1 MIEWLKTQKFKKL
14 YCLPN
19 WRIRENTNMDSFV
32 FCGKNWD
39 WYFSR
44 KNHDSELELFENV
57 ELTREYNEEKFID
70 RDRDDRDWLYLQTNS
85 ICLKK

>member
-1 MIEWLKTQKFKKL
+1 MIDWLKNLKFKKL

-19 WRIRENTNMDSFV
+19 HRIRENTNMNYFV

-44 KNHDSELELFENV
+44 KNKDKEIELFENI
-57 ELTREYNEEKFID
+57 ELTRNYKEKNFLD
-70 RDRDDRDWLYLQTNS
+70 RDYDDLDWLFLQYV
-85 ICLKK
+85 